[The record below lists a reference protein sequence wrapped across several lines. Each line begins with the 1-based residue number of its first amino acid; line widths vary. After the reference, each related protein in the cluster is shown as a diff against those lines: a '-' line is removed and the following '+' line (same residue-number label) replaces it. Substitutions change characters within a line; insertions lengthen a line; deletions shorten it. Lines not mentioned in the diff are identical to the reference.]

1 MEKAHGVDGDAGA
14 RGALDVVMAGGVPTA
29 RGGWSRDGRAAL
41 LAALALTLATCD
53 RAAVGA
59 PRDGNGAGS
68 AGGAGAGELGEDGA
82 ARASVATSSGASGGG
97 GEGGGSEGGTG
108 GDGEGGTGGEDA
120 GAASSEGSAPSWQ
133 PVETDWCSAGWIGLD
148 DHTCFHVPETA
159 PRGAPILYVLHG
171 AMAPDSLPVDLQ
183 ATAAEAAGALG
194 AVAVFP
200 RGRPGLCT
208 WDPSVETYPCWPT
221 RRETVDAAA
230 PALLEEWMRAEA
242 LLARILGGTFGRR
255 YVMGFS
261 NGGYFASYVALEGLV
276 AVDGAALVG
285 AGRMVIE
292 EHLFSEER
300 PPIFIAVGELEL
312 ASTIASAENLADVLT
327 QHGWE
332 HELVVHPGRGHEIH
346 ADDFSRA
353 WETWVAAP

>member
-1 MEKAHGVDGDAGA
+1 MDRADLAAIVATMAVLALAACERAASEAPRGPSAAGA
-14 RGALDVVMAGGVPTA
+14 AEGDGGGAAEGG
-29 RGGWSRDGRAAL
+29 GGGAAEGGAAEGGGHGATPEP
-41 LAALALTLATCD
+41 LAA
-53 RAAVGA
+53 
-59 PRDGNGAGS
+59 
-68 AGGAGAGELGEDGA
+68 
-82 ARASVATSSGASGGG
+82 SSGASGASEQGNAGGQGG
-97 GEGGGSEGGTG
+97 GAGG
-108 GDGEGGTGGEDA
+108 A
-120 GAASSEGSAPSWQ
+120 LSWA

-159 PRGAPILYVLHG
+159 LRGAPILYVLHG
-171 AMAPDSLPVDLQ
+171 AMAPDSLPVALQ
-183 ATAAEAAGALG
+183 ATAAEAAEALG

-208 WDPSVETYPCWPT
+208 WDPSVETYSCWPT
-221 RRETVDAAA
+221 RRETVDAEA

-242 LLARILGGTFGRR
+242 LMARILGRTFGGR

-276 AVDGAALVG
+276 AVNGAALVG

-300 PPIFIAVGELEL
+300 PPIFIAVGVLEL

-353 WETWVAAP
+353 WETWIAAP

>member
-1 MEKAHGVDGDAGA
+1 MD
-14 RGALDVVMAGGVPTA
+14 
-29 RGGWSRDGRAAL
+29 RA
-41 LAALALTLATCD
+41 D
-53 RAAVGA
+53 RAAIVASMAVLALAACERVASEAPRGSSAAGA
-59 PRDGNGAGS
+59 PEGGG
-68 AGGAGAGELGEDGA
+68 GGAA
-82 ARASVATSSGASGGG
+82 ADPIAASSGGSGASEQGNAGGQGGG
-97 GEGGGSEGGTG
+97 GGQGG
-108 GDGEGGTGGEDA
+108 A
-120 GAASSEGSAPSWQ
+120 LSWE

-159 PRGAPILYVLHG
+159 LRGAPILYVLHG

-183 ATAAEAAGALG
+183 ATAAEAAEALG

-200 RGRPGLCT
+200 RGKPGLCT
-208 WDPSVETYPCWPT
+208 WDPSVETYACWPT

-242 LLARILGGTFGRR
+242 LMERILGGTFGGR

-300 PPIFIAVGELEL
+300 PPIYIAVGELEL

-332 HELVVHPGRGHEIH
+332 HELVVHPERGHEIH

-353 WETWVAAP
+353 WETWIAAP

>member
-1 MEKAHGVDGDAGA
+1 MD
-14 RGALDVVMAGGVPTA
+14 
-29 RGGWSRDGRAAL
+29 RA
-41 LAALALTLATCD
+41 D
-53 RAAVGA
+53 RAAIVASMAVLALAACERAASEA
-59 PRDGNGAGS
+59 PRGSSTAGAAEGGG
-68 AGGAGAGELGEDGA
+68 GGAA
-82 ARASVATSSGASGGG
+82 ADPIEASSGGSGASEQGNAGGQGGG
-97 GEGGGSEGGTG
+97 GGQGG
-108 GDGEGGTGGEDA
+108 A
-120 GAASSEGSAPSWQ
+120 LSWE

-159 PRGAPILYVLHG
+159 LRGAPILYVLHG

-183 ATAAEAAGALG
+183 ATAAEAAEALG

-208 WDPSVETYPCWPT
+208 WDPSVETYSCWPT
-221 RRETVDAAA
+221 RRETVDTAA

-242 LLARILGGTFGRR
+242 LMERILGGTFGGR

-300 PPIFIAVGELEL
+300 PPIYIAVGELEL

-332 HELVVHPGRGHEIH
+332 HELVVHPERGHEIH

-353 WETWVAAP
+353 WETWIAAP

>member
-1 MEKAHGVDGDAGA
+1 MDRAD
-14 RGALDVVMAGGVPTA
+14 
-29 RGGWSRDGRAAL
+29 RAAIVASM
-41 LAALALTLATCD
+41 AALALAACE
-53 RAAVGA
+53 RASEA
-59 PRDGNGAGS
+59 PPGAGS
-68 AGGAGAGELGEDGA
+68 AGAAEGGGVGA
-82 ARASVATSSGASGGG
+82 AEGGGGGAAPDPLAASSGASGASAQGNAGGQGG
-97 GEGGGSEGGTG
+97 GGGAS
-108 GDGEGGTGGEDA
+108 
-120 GAASSEGSAPSWQ
+120 GALSWE
-133 PVETDWCSAGWIGLD
+133 PVETDWCSAGWTGLD

-159 PRGAPILYVLHG
+159 LRGAPILYVLHG

-183 ATAAEAAGALG
+183 ATAAEAAEALG

-208 WDPSVETYPCWPT
+208 WDPSVETYSCWPT

-230 PALLEEWMRAEA
+230 PALLDEWMRAEA
-242 LLARILGGTFGRR
+242 LMARILGGTFGGR

-353 WETWVAAP
+353 WETWIAAP

>member
-1 MEKAHGVDGDAGA
+1 MD
-14 RGALDVVMAGGVPTA
+14 
-29 RGGWSRDGRAAL
+29 RA
-41 LAALALTLATCD
+41 D
-53 RAAVGA
+53 RAAIVASMAVLALAACERAASEA
-59 PRDGNGAGS
+59 PRGSSTAGAAEGGGGGAAADPIEASSGGSGASEQGN
-68 AGGAGAGELGEDGA
+68 AGGQGGG
-82 ARASVATSSGASGGG
+82 SGGG
-97 GEGGGSEGGTG
+97 GAGG
-108 GDGEGGTGGEDA
+108 A
-120 GAASSEGSAPSWQ
+120 LSWE

-159 PRGAPILYVLHG
+159 LRGAPILYVLHG

-183 ATAAEAAGALG
+183 ATAAEAAEALG

-200 RGRPGLCT
+200 RGRQGLCT
-208 WDPSVETYPCWPT
+208 WDPSVETYSCWPT

-242 LLARILGGTFGRR
+242 LMERILGQTFGGR

-292 EHLFSEER
+292 EDLFSEER

-332 HELVVHPGRGHEIH
+332 HELVVHPERGHEIH

-353 WETWVAAP
+353 WETWLAAP

>member
-1 MEKAHGVDGDAGA
+1 MERAHGVEGDAGD
-14 RGALDVVMAGGVPTA
+14 RGALEGTMASGMERV
-29 RGGWSRDGRAAL
+29 RGGRSLEGRERRAAL
-41 LAALALTLATCD
+41 LAALALALATCD
-53 RAAVGA
+53 RAASGA
-59 PRDGNGAGS
+59 PPAGDS
-68 AGGAGAGELGEDGA
+68 GGAGGAGAGEGGA
-82 ARASVATSSGASGGG
+82 APVDVAAASGASGGG
-97 GEGGGSEGGTG
+97 GA
-108 GDGEGGTGGEDA
+108 GGEDGA
-120 GAASSEGSAPSWQ
+120 GGGGGALSWE

-159 PRGAPILYVLHG
+159 PRGGPILYVLHG

-183 ATAAEAAGALG
+183 ATAAEAAEALG

-208 WDPSVETYPCWPT
+208 WDPSVETYCCWPT

-230 PALLEEWMRAEA
+230 PALLEEWMRAEV
-242 LLARILGGTFGRR
+242 LMERILGGTFGGR

-353 WETWVAAP
+353 WESWVAAP

>member
-1 MEKAHGVDGDAGA
+1 MD
-14 RGALDVVMAGGVPTA
+14 
-29 RGGWSRDGRAAL
+29 RA
-41 LAALALTLATCD
+41 D
-53 RAAVGA
+53 RAARVASMAVLALVACERSVSEA
-59 PRDGNGAGS
+59 PRGSSTAGAAEGGG
-68 AGGAGAGELGEDGA
+68 GGAAPDPIA
-82 ARASVATSSGASGGG
+82 ASSGASGASEQGNAGGQGGGGGG
-97 GEGGGSEGGTG
+97 GEGG
-108 GDGEGGTGGEDA
+108 A
-120 GAASSEGSAPSWQ
+120 LSWE

-159 PRGAPILYVLHG
+159 LRGAPILYVLHG

-183 ATAAEAAGALG
+183 ATAAGAAEALG

-208 WDPSVETYPCWPT
+208 WDPSVETYSCWPT

-242 LLARILGGTFGRR
+242 LMERILGGTFGGR

-353 WETWVAAP
+353 WETWMAAP

>member
-1 MEKAHGVDGDAGA
+1 MD
-14 RGALDVVMAGGVPTA
+14 
-29 RGGWSRDGRAAL
+29 RA
-41 LAALALTLATCD
+41 D
-53 RAAVGA
+53 RAAIVASMAVLALAACERAASEA
-59 PRDGNGAGS
+59 PRGPSAAGAAEGGG
-68 AGGAGAGELGEDGA
+68 GGAAEGGGGGA
-82 ARASVATSSGASGGG
+82 APDPLAASSGASGASEQGNAGGQGG
-97 GEGGGSEGGTG
+97 GGGAS
-108 GDGEGGTGGEDA
+108 
-120 GAASSEGSAPSWQ
+120 GALSWE

-159 PRGAPILYVLHG
+159 LRGAPILYVLHG

-183 ATAAEAAGALG
+183 ATAAEAAEALG
-194 AVAVFP
+194 AVAVCP

-208 WDPSVETYPCWPT
+208 WDPSVETYSCWPT

-242 LLARILGGTFGRR
+242 LMERILGGTFGGR

-285 AGRMVIE
+285 AGRMLIE

-353 WETWVAAP
+353 WETWIAAP

>member
-1 MEKAHGVDGDAGA
+1 MDRPD
-14 RGALDVVMAGGVPTA
+14 
-29 RGGWSRDGRAAL
+29 RATIL
-41 LAALALTLATCD
+41 VGMAALALATCE
-53 RAAVGA
+53 RAASEA
-59 PRDGNGAGS
+59 PRGS
-68 AGGAGAGELGEDGA
+68 SAAGAADGA
-82 ARASVATSSGASGGG
+82 AGAAEGGGGAAAPEPIAASSGASGASEPGSAGGQGGAGGSGAG
-97 GEGGGSEGGTG
+97 GEGG
-108 GDGEGGTGGEDA
+108 A
-120 GAASSEGSAPSWQ
+120 LSWE

-148 DHTCFHVPETA
+148 DHTCFHVPESA

-171 AMAPDSLPVDLQ
+171 AMAPDSLPVAFQ
-183 ATAAEAAGALG
+183 ATAAEAADALG
-194 AVAVFP
+194 VVAVFP

-208 WDPSVETYPCWPT
+208 WDPSVETYSCWPT

-230 PALLEEWMRAEA
+230 PAVLDEWMRAEA
-242 LLARILGGTFGRR
+242 LMERILGEPFGGR

-276 AVDGAALVG
+276 AVDGAGLVG

-300 PPIFIAVGELEL
+300 PPIYIAVGDLEL

-332 HELVVHPGRGHEIH
+332 HALAVHPGRGHEVH

>member
-1 MEKAHGVDGDAGA
+1 MD
-14 RGALDVVMAGGVPTA
+14 RT
-29 RGGWSRDGRAAL
+29 
-41 LAALALTLATCD
+41 D
-53 RAAVGA
+53 RAAIVASMAVLALAACERAASEA
-59 PRDGNGAGS
+59 PRGSSTEGGGGGAAPDPIAASSGASGASEQGS
-68 AGGAGAGELGEDGA
+68 AGGQG
-82 ARASVATSSGASGGG
+82 GGG
-97 GEGGGSEGGTG
+97 GEGG
-108 GDGEGGTGGEDA
+108 A
-120 GAASSEGSAPSWQ
+120 LSWE

-183 ATAAEAAGALG
+183 AIAAGAAEALG

-208 WDPSVETYPCWPT
+208 WDPSVETYSCWPT

-230 PALLEEWMRAEA
+230 PALIDEWMRAEA
-242 LLARILGGTFGRR
+242 LMERILGETFGGR

>member
-1 MEKAHGVDGDAGA
+1 MD
-14 RGALDVVMAGGVPTA
+14 
-29 RGGWSRDGRAAL
+29 RA
-41 LAALALTLATCD
+41 D
-53 RAAVGA
+53 RAAIVASMAVLALAACERAASEAPRGSSAAGA
-59 PRDGNGAGS
+59 PEGGG
-68 AGGAGAGELGEDGA
+68 GGAA
-82 ARASVATSSGASGGG
+82 ADPIEASSGASGASEQGNAGGQGG
-97 GEGGGSEGGTG
+97 GGGQGGAG
-108 GDGEGGTGGEDA
+108 GA
-120 GAASSEGSAPSWQ
+120 LSWE

-159 PRGAPILYVLHG
+159 LRGAPILYVLHG

-183 ATAAEAAGALG
+183 ATAAEAAEALG

-200 RGRPGLCT
+200 RGKPGLCT
-208 WDPSVETYPCWPT
+208 WDPSVETYSCWPT

-242 LLARILGGTFGRR
+242 LMERILGQTFGGR

-292 EHLFSEER
+292 EDLFSEER

-332 HELVVHPGRGHEIH
+332 HELVVHPERGHEIH

-353 WETWVAAP
+353 WETWIAAP

>member
-1 MEKAHGVDGDAGA
+1 MD
-14 RGALDVVMAGGVPTA
+14 
-29 RGGWSRDGRAAL
+29 RA
-41 LAALALTLATCD
+41 D
-53 RAAVGA
+53 RAAIVASMAVLALAACERAASEA
-59 PRDGNGAGS
+59 PRGSSTAGAAEGGGGGAAADPIEANSGGSGASEQGN
-68 AGGAGAGELGEDGA
+68 AGGQGGG
-82 ARASVATSSGASGGG
+82 SGGG
-97 GEGGGSEGGTG
+97 GAGG
-108 GDGEGGTGGEDA
+108 A
-120 GAASSEGSAPSWQ
+120 LSWE

-159 PRGAPILYVLHG
+159 LRGAPILYVLHG

-183 ATAAEAAGALG
+183 ATAAEAAEALG

-208 WDPSVETYPCWPT
+208 WDPSVETYSCWPT

-242 LLARILGGTFGRR
+242 LMERILGGTFGGR

-300 PPIFIAVGELEL
+300 PPIYIAVGALEL

-332 HELVVHPGRGHEIH
+332 HELVVHPERGHEIH

-353 WETWVAAP
+353 WETWIAAP